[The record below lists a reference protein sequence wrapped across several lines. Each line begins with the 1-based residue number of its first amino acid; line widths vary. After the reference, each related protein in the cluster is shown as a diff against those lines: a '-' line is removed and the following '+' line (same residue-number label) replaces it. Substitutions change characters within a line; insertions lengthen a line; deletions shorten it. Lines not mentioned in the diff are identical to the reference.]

1 MEKEFIDF
9 NSNMYNHWVNF
20 VNKIPEIILAIIV
33 LLIGFFVI
41 KLASRYSKKIIEQY
55 ASDSIVTKFLVNI
68 VNIVL
73 VIILSS
79 ICLGILGFGNITDK
93 LLAGTAITTF
103 IVGYALK
110 DIGENFLAG
119 ILMAFRRPFRI
130 GDLIEV
136 QKIRGTVKEMS
147 LRETN
152 IQTLDGKDVF
162 IPNSIILKNPLENFT
177 YHQLL
182 RSEFIIDFNI
192 SENIETIITDL
203 LIIINSFEEV
213 EKNPKA
219 NASVIN
225 IENNV
230 IKLKCLFWFKTTDV
244 NAPGG
249 SLKSEILIKTI
260 QYLKN
265 NKIKLFEEKEV
276 KQEESTAHLRNAE
289 ED

>member
-1 MEKEFIDF
+1 MKEEFLDF
-9 NSNMYNHWVNF
+9 NSTLHQHWLYF
-20 VNKIPEIILAIIV
+20 IHKIPAIVLALIILLV
-33 LLIGFFVI
+33 GFFII
-41 KLASRYSKKIIEQY
+41 KYISKYARTIIEQR
-55 ASDSIVTKFLVNI
+55 ANDSIVTKFLVNI
-68 VNIVL
+68 IS
-73 VIILSS
+73 IILTVFLVS
-79 ICLGILGFGNITDK
+79 ISLGILEFGNITDK

-136 QKIRGTVKEMS
+136 QKIRGRVKEMS

-182 RSEFIIDFNI
+182 RSEFVIDIAI
-192 SENIETIITDL
+192 SEDIEKIMADLLTIINT
-203 LIIINSFEEV
+203 FEEV
-213 EKNPKA
+213 EKQPKA
-219 NASVIN
+219 NASIID
-225 IENNV
+225 IEDNK
-230 IKLKCLFWFKTTDV
+230 IKLKCSYWFKTTDV
-244 NAPGG
+244 TAPGN

-260 QYLKN
+260 RYFKN
-265 NKIKLFEEKEV
+265 QKINLIEET
-276 KQEESTAHLRNAE
+276 EEEGSATSQNTE
-289 ED
+289 EE

>member
-1 MEKEFIDF
+1 MKEEFLDF
-9 NSNMYNHWVNF
+9 NSTLHQHWLDF
-20 VNKIPEIILAIIV
+20 IHKIPAIILALII
-33 LLIGFFVI
+33 LLVGFFII
-41 KLASRYSKKIIEQY
+41 KYVSKYARTIIEQR
-55 ASDSIVTKFLVNI
+55 ANDSIVTKFLVNI
-68 VNIVL
+68 IS
-73 VIILSS
+73 IILTVFLVS
-79 ICLGILGFGNITDK
+79 ISLGILGFGNITDK

-136 QKIRGTVKEMS
+136 QKIRGRVKEMS

-182 RSEFIIDFNI
+182 RSEFVIDIAI
-192 SENIETIITDL
+192 SEDIEKIMADLLTIINT
-203 LIIINSFEEV
+203 FEEV
-213 EKNPKA
+213 EKQPKA
-219 NASVIN
+219 NASIID
-225 IENNV
+225 IEDNK
-230 IKLKCLFWFKTTDV
+230 IKLKCSYWFKTTDV
-244 NAPGG
+244 TAPGN

-260 QYLKN
+260 RYFKN
-265 NKIKLFEEKEV
+265 QKINLIEET
-276 KQEESTAHLRNAE
+276 EEEGSATSQNTE
-289 ED
+289 EE